1 MIVYSSP
8 YFLKRVSRWCRSPHR
23 AVSHLIV
30 GHIYILAAHMLLVC
44 YVGSQDAI
52 QIGLFCTCKTP
63 WSALKSLSLTCTYKW
78 YHLTASIL
86 PMRLRI
92 NFQYLFIE
100 DLRPPLEIRKITASP
115 IRRRVCTTELVHIA
129 QDELFEV
136 VEGEMGYVFGGKEGI
151 LKQGESANLPAGIS
165 HTFWNAHPE
174 KRLVQRVRY
183 FSFNN
188 HPILCIICRQNQ
200 WAEIVK
206 IGGIAIKLPLLQ
218 LSIPGNSHL

>member
-8 YFLKRVSRWCRSPHR
+8 HFLKKVSRWCHSPYR

-30 GHIYILAAHMLLVC
+30 GHIYLLAAHMLLVC
-44 YVGSQDAI
+44 YVGSQDAM
-52 QIGLFCTCKTP
+52 QIGLFCIGKTP
-63 WSALKSLSLTCTYKW
+63 WSALKSLSLTCTYEW

-92 NFQYLFIE
+92 NFQNLFIA
-100 DLRPPLEIRKITASP
+100 DLRPPLKVRKITASP
-115 IRRRVCTTELVHIA
+115 MRRCVCTTELVHIP

-151 LKQGESANLPAGIS
+151 LKQGESANLPAGLS

-183 FSFNN
+183 YSFNSY
-188 HPILCIICRQNQ
+188 PILCIINRQNQ
-200 WAEIVK
+200 WAEIGK
-206 IGGIAIKLPLLQ
+206 IEGIAIKLSWLQ
-218 LSIPGNSHL
+218 LSISGNS